1 MQHTSGG
8 KDLTD
13 ADALSRAP
21 NEKPSAA
28 DQLVEEEIRA
38 HVNLITN
45 NIPASADRLEEIRD
59 HTQQDITLQTVIE
72 YIHKGW
78 PTQKKLIAT
87 KSYNHTGMITKI

>member
-1 MQHTSGG
+1 MRLMEYQVHATHVRG

-13 ADALSRAP
+13 ADAISRAP

-28 DQLVEEEIRA
+28 DQLAEEEIRA

-72 YIHKGW
+72 NIHKGW
-78 PTQKKLIAT
+78 PTQK
-87 KSYNHTGMITKI
+87 N